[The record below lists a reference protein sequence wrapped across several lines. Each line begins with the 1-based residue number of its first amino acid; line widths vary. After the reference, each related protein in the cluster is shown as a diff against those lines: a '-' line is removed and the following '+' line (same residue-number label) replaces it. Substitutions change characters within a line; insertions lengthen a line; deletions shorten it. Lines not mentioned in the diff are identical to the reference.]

1 MRVRP
6 IVGTIRLRGVDP
18 SLVRGLL
25 LAAVFLGGGLLGRW
39 YAGGWNGEQ
48 AGELAG
54 YLTDY
59 CSVYQAE
66 GVTPSLSGCV
76 LLYFGS
82 AALTFL
88 LGFASLGVI
97 LIPALAGALGFSA
110 MYTVSCFVLTF
121 GRSGALLA
129 LGLLGVRLLFTLPC
143 FFLMASQAWPLSTDL
158 AMLALGRG
166 KRSAPVL
173 YGSRYFLLFFFC
185 VLCLAAG
192 VCCERFL
199 TPLLFQLALKG
210 LA

>member
-6 IVGTIRLRGVDP
+6 IVGTIRLRGIDP
-18 SLVRGLL
+18 TLIRALL
-25 LAAVFLGGGLLGRW
+25 LAAAFLGGGLLGYW
-39 YAGGWNGEQ
+39 YAAGWSGQQ
-48 AGELAG
+48 AGELSR

-59 CSVYQAE
+59 CRICRTE
-66 GVTPSLSGCV
+66 GVTPSLAGCV
-76 LLYFGS
+76 LLYFGY
-82 AALTFL
+82 AVLTFL
-88 LGFASLGVI
+88 LGFASLGVV
-97 LIPALAGALGFSA
+97 LIPALAGTLGFSA
-110 MYTVSCFVLTF
+110 MYTVACFVQAF
-121 GRSGALLA
+121 GRRGALLA

-185 VLCLAAG
+185 VLCLTVG

-199 TPLLFQLALKG
+199 TPLLFQLAMRG
-210 LA
+210 LP